1 MATLTTRS
9 LNGRPASPRRASA
22 ARLTAMDQVKTPK
35 VARWSGR
42 VMLGLFVLCPVMLAF
57 LPWQQSFHA
66 TGKVIALDPTE
77 RQQDIE
83 APIDGRISAWY
94 VREGDAVKQGQKLVT
109 IQDPDPQLPQ
119 RLKQQ
124 KSAVEERKRAAEQ
137 RKLSYMAQTEAL
149 KSSRDQALT
158 AAKSRLEM
166 AKERKKAADQA
177 LAAATAKLRLD
188 TINFTMERDLQRD
201 GLTSQLMFES
211 AKARQEQS
219 AADKERAVNSL
230 TAAAEEV
237 KALEADI
244 GTIKNNA
251 EASIASALAMR
262 QSAEAE
268 IATANRDLH
277 ELDIRIARQDTQEVT
292 SPCDGVV
299 FRIVANA
306 HRGGTLVK
314 SGDRLAVITPTIENL
329 SERDVELYLDGND
342 APQLMRL
349 MRERG
354 EGAKIPVRIQF
365 EGWPAIQFVGW
376 PSVAWGT
383 FGGHI
388 VFVDPH
394 DDGKGRFRVLVKP
407 DEDDEPWPDAQSLR
421 QGSRAQGWVLLDRVS
436 LWYELWR
443 RFNGFPPVVSGKDK
457 DDGELKVK
465 PGKVKVPK

>member
-1 MATLTTRS
+1 
-9 LNGRPASPRRASA
+9 
-22 ARLTAMDQVKTPK
+22 
-35 VARWSGR
+35 
-42 VMLGLFVLCPVMLAF
+42 
-57 LPWQQSFHA
+57 
-66 TGKVIALDPTE
+66 
-77 RQQDIE
+77 
-83 APIDGRISAWY
+83 
-94 VREGDAVKQGQKLVT
+94 
-109 IQDPDPQLPQ
+109 
-119 RLKQQ
+119 
-124 KSAVEERKRAAEQ
+124 
-137 RKLSYMAQTEAL
+137 
-149 KSSRDQALT
+149 
-158 AAKSRLEM
+158 
-166 AKERKKAADQA
+166 
-177 LAAATAKLRLD
+177 
-188 TINFTMERDLQRD
+188 
-201 GLTSQLMFES
+201 
-211 AKARQEQS
+211 
-219 AADKERAVNSL
+219 VNSL